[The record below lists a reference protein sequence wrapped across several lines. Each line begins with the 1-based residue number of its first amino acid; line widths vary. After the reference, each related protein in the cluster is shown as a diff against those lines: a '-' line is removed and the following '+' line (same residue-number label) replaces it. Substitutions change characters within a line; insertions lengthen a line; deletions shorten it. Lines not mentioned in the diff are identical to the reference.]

1 MDRDTSVENVTRM
14 QKQTKQW
21 IKDSLIE
28 LLKDYDLE
36 EITVKQIVVTADISR
51 PTFYRYYATKEEV
64 LEELI
69 NDMIQG
75 YAVTAMET
83 TTTTLDEILKVFL
96 DYFQKKQS
104 IIKVLIRAHLTD
116 YFTSAF
122 TKSFAEKMDEFP
134 ASWRNWKTDLQISL
148 GVQFATGGLLNVLI
162 GWVATGCKIDS
173 EIIVR
178 NVMMILHD
186 LGGEI

>member
-14 QKQTKQW
+14 QKQTKHW

-36 EITVKQIVVTADISR
+36 EITVKQIVATANISR

-64 LEELI
+64 LKELI
-69 NDMIQG
+69 NDVIQG
-75 YAVTAMET
+75 YAVTAMEKNIT
-83 TTTTLDEILKVFL
+83 TFDEMLKVFL

-116 YFTSAF
+116 YFISAF
-122 TKSFAEKMDEFP
+122 TKGFVEKMDEFP
-134 ASWRNWKTDLQISL
+134 APWRNWKTDLQISL
-148 GVQFATGGLLNVLI
+148 GVQFATGGLINILI
-162 GWVATGCKIDS
+162 GWIATGCEVDS

-178 NVMMILHD
+178 DVMMILHD
-186 LGGEI
+186 LSG

>member
-14 QKQTKQW
+14 QKQTKYW
-21 IKDSLIE
+21 IKDSLID
-28 LLKDYDLE
+28 LLNDYDLE
-36 EITVKQIVVTADISR
+36 EITVKQIVVTANISR

-83 TTTTLDEILKVFL
+83 VPTTFDEVLKIFL

-122 TKSFAEKMDEFP
+122 TKGFVERIDEFP
-134 ASWRNWKTDLQISL
+134 ASWRNWETNLQISL
-148 GVQFATGGLLNVLI
+148 GAQFATGGLINVLV
-162 GWVATGCKIDS
+162 GWIATGCEIDS

-178 NVMMILHD
+178 DIMMILHD
-186 LGGEI
+186 LNE

>member
-83 TTTTLDEILKVFL
+83 TATTFDEILKVFL

-104 IIKVLIRAHLTD
+104 IIKILIRAHLTD
-116 YFTSAF
+116 YFISTF
-122 TKSFAEKMDEFP
+122 TKSFVEKMDEFP
-134 ASWRNWKTDLQISL
+134 ASWRNWKNDLQISL